1 MCEVKL
7 PVLKKGMKNHHVKM
21 LQTLLI
27 ANGHNCGSSGADGD
41 FGSGTL
47 SALKSF
53 QKEKNLKVDGI
64 CDADDWTA
72 LI

>member
-1 MCEVKL
+1 MCQVEL
-7 PVLKKGMKNHHVKM
+7 PILKKGAKGHHVEM

-27 ANGHNCGSSGADGD
+27 ANGHSCGSSGADGD

-53 QKEKNLKVDGI
+53 QTKKNLKVDGI
-64 CDADDWTA
+64 CDADDWAA